1 MEALIRADKISKD
14 FSLGEITVHA
24 LKRVSFSLFPEEM
37 IVILGPSGSGKSTM
51 LNILGGIETATE
63 GELYYEGEP
72 LKWDDKKTLTEY
84 RRRHIGF
91 VFQFYNLM
99 PGLTALENVEL
110 AAQLSADPLDPE
122 ELICQVGLGDRK
134 NHFPSKLSGGQ
145 QQRVAIARALCKNP
159 DILLCDEPTGAL
171 DSQTGVQ
178 ILKLLSDFNHRY
190 KKTVVVITHN
200 QKIAQIA
207 DRVFFF
213 KDGELEKIEV
223 NETENRRRWTGSES
237 IWKKCFPPGGTE

>member
-51 LNILGGIETATE
+51 LNILGGVETATE

-72 LKWDDKKTLTEY
+72 LKWDDKKTLAEY

-223 NETENRRRWTGSES
+223 NETPRKPEEVDW
-237 IWKKCFPPGGTE
+237 